1 MLDALLPNGY
11 NAGMTG
17 NNNNT
22 KGTKMNANQKMI
34 LRDATKILVQL
45 RKLQTAE
52 GHRAADELNQR
63 VAKMLEE
70 AAG

>member
-1 MLDALLPNGY
+1 
-11 NAGMTG
+11 MTSN

-22 KGTKMNANQKMI
+22 KGTNMNAAQKLI
-34 LRDATKILVQL
+34 LKDATKILTQL
-45 RKLQTAE
+45 RRLQTAE

-63 VAKMLEE
+63 VARMLEE

>member
-1 MLDALLPNGY
+1 
-11 NAGMTG
+11 MTG
-17 NNNNT
+17 NNTNT
-22 KGTKMNANQKMI
+22 KETKMNAAQKLI
-34 LRDATKILVQL
+34 LKDATRIILQL

>member
-1 MLDALLPNGY
+1 
-11 NAGMTG
+11 
-17 NNNNT
+17 
-22 KGTKMNANQKMI
+22 MNANQKMI

>member
-1 MLDALLPNGY
+1 
-11 NAGMTG
+11 MTG
-17 NNNNT
+17 NNNT
-22 KGTKMNANQKMI
+22 TAKETTTMNAAQKLI
-34 LRDATKILVQL
+34 LKDATKILIQL
-45 RKLQTAE
+45 RKLGTAE

>member
-1 MLDALLPNGY
+1 
-11 NAGMTG
+11 MTG
-17 NNNNT
+17 NET
-22 KGTKMNANQKMI
+22 TTAKETKMNAAQKLI
-34 LRDATKILVQL
+34 IRDATRIILQL

>member
-1 MLDALLPNGY
+1 
-11 NAGMTG
+11 MTG
-17 NNNNT
+17 NNNTTAKET
-22 KGTKMNANQKMI
+22 KTMNAAQKLI
-34 LRDATKILVQL
+34 LKDATRIILQL

-63 VAKMLEE
+63 VARMLEE

>member
-1 MLDALLPNGY
+1 
-11 NAGMTG
+11 MTS

-45 RKLQTAE
+45 RKLGTKE
-52 GHRAADELNQR
+52 GHKAADELNQR
-63 VAKMLEE
+63 VARMLEE

>member
-1 MLDALLPNGY
+1 
-11 NAGMTG
+11 MTG
-17 NNNNT
+17 NET
-22 KGTKMNANQKMI
+22 TTAKETKMNAAQKLI
-34 LRDATKILVQL
+34 IRDATRIILQL

-63 VAKMLEE
+63 VAKMLKE

>member
-1 MLDALLPNGY
+1 
-11 NAGMTG
+11 MTG
-17 NNNNT
+17 NDTNT
-22 KGTKMNANQKMI
+22 KGTKMNAAQKLI
-34 LRDATKILVQL
+34 IKDATKILAQL
-45 RKLQTAE
+45 RKLQTRE

>member
-1 MLDALLPNGY
+1 
-11 NAGMTG
+11 
-17 NNNNT
+17 
-22 KGTKMNANQKMI
+22 MNAAQKLI
-34 LRDATKILVQL
+34 IRDATRIILQL

>member
-1 MLDALLPNGY
+1 
-11 NAGMTG
+11 MTG
-17 NNNNT
+17 NNNT
-22 KGTKMNANQKMI
+22 TAKETKMNAAQKLI
-34 LRDATKILVQL
+34 IKDATKILAQL
-45 RKLQTAE
+45 RKLQTRE

>member
-1 MLDALLPNGY
+1 
-11 NAGMTG
+11 MTS

-22 KGTKMNANQKMI
+22 KGTKMNAAQRQIIK
-34 LRDATKILVQL
+34 DATKILTQL
-45 RKLQTAE
+45 RRLQTAE

>member
-1 MLDALLPNGY
+1 
-11 NAGMTG
+11 MTS

-22 KGTKMNANQKMI
+22 KGTNMNAAQKLI
-34 LRDATKILVQL
+34 LKDATKILTQL
-45 RKLQTAE
+45 RKLQTVE